1 MILGEGPVGTQ
12 PVPSGP
18 FVHRADLRP
27 DSRGRR
33 AHVAWTSVDAG
44 SLALHILGAD
54 DPSGRR
60 GVERSRAAVE
70 DAMGVA
76 RGSTFYLD
84 QVHSADVVTADG
96 IGWGGAAGPEADAA
110 VSPDGEQPLAVL
122 VADCLPVLFVDGLTG
137 ATAAAH
143 AGRRGLLDGVLEHTV
158 EALEA
163 LRPAGAR
170 GTFGMKAWIGPGVC
184 GRCYEVP
191 EDMRD
196 DAAARIPELHST
208 TSWGTPALNLP
219 AGAQAVLRSRGVA
232 VERIDV
238 CTLED
243 ERVFSHRRE
252 PGRGRFAGL
261 VWTTDARADDRG

>member
-12 PVPSGP
+12 PIPSGP
-18 FVHRADLRP
+18 FVHRADLRS
-27 DSRGRR
+27 DSRGRT
-33 AHVAWTSVDAG
+33 AHVAWTSAAAG
-44 SLALHILGAD
+44 SLALHVLGAD
-54 DPSGRR
+54 ETPARR
-60 GVERSRAAVE
+60 EVEQSRAAVE
-70 DAMGVA
+70 DAMGVE
-76 RGSTFYLD
+76 RGRTFYLD

-96 IGWGGAAGPEADAA
+96 IGWGGAAGPTADAS
-110 VSPDGEQPLAVL
+110 VSPDGSQPLAVL

-143 AGRRGLLDGVLEHTV
+143 AGRRGLLDGVLENTV
-158 EALEA
+158 DALEA

-191 EDMRD
+191 EDMRAE
-196 DAAARIPELHST
+196 AAARIPELHST

-219 AGAQAVLRSRGVA
+219 AGAQAVLRARGVA
-232 VERIDV
+232 VERIDL

-243 ERVFSHRRE
+243 ERVFSHRRQ
-252 PGRGRFAGL
+252 PGRGRFVGL
-261 VWTTDARADDRG
+261 VWTTGAEAADRG

>member
-12 PVPSGP
+12 PIPSGP
-18 FVHRADLRP
+18 FVHRADLRS
-27 DSRGRR
+27 DSRGRA
-33 AHVAWTSVDAG
+33 AHVAWTSAAAG
-44 SLALHILGAD
+44 SLALHVLGAD
-54 DPSGRR
+54 ETPARR
-60 GVERSRAAVE
+60 EVEQSRAAVE
-70 DAMGVA
+70 DAMGVE
-76 RGSTFYLD
+76 RGRTFYLD

-96 IGWGGAAGPEADAA
+96 IGWGGAAGPTADAS
-110 VSPDGEQPLAVL
+110 VSPDGSQPLAVL

-143 AGRRGLLDGVLEHTV
+143 AGRRGLLDGVLENTV
-158 EALEA
+158 DALEA

-191 EDMRD
+191 EDMRAE
-196 DAAARIPELHST
+196 AAARIPELHST

-219 AGAQAVLRSRGVA
+219 AGAQTVLRARGVA
-232 VERIDV
+232 VERIDL

-243 ERVFSHRRE
+243 ERVFSHRRQ
-252 PGRGRFAGL
+252 PGRGRFVGL
-261 VWTTDARADDRG
+261 VWTTGAEAADRG